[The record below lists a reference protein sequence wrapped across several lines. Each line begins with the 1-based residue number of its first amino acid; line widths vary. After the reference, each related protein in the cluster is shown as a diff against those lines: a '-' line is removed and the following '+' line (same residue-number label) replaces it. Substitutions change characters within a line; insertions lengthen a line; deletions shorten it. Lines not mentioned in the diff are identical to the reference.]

1 LEAKVSES
9 AAGPSSMFAA
19 SGVAW
24 VAGSGVA
31 AGVGLAA
38 EAAGAGAG
46 AEAEANGFVGALPAV
61 FVEKGFEKGFV
72 GVGVRAPLDTPNSD
86 CPISGWGCSSCWTLG
101 FSPFA
106 CVLLPAPFAMRT
118 PRSAR
123 TLPSF
128 RRHVF
133 LRHVQMYN
141 RRSCPGKC
149 WGRLPSS
156 CRSRLSKPLQ
166 TLHLAIAPEGAVFSS
181 SHDYAISSVPGMHLV
196 GRMPTPY
203 RCTSQVRYSVSGCIL
218 GRVT

>member
-9 AAGPSSMFAA
+9 VAGPSSMIDAF
-19 SGVAW
+19 GVAW
-24 VAGSGVA
+24 VSGSGA
-31 AGVGLAA
+31 ATGVGLA
-38 EAAGAGAG
+38 EAAGPGAGAGAG
-46 AEAEANGFVGALPAV
+46 AEAEAEAKGFAGALPDV
-61 FVEKGFEKGFV
+61 FVEKGFEKGFA
-72 GVGVRAPLDTPNSD
+72 GVAVRAPLDTPNSD
-86 CPISGWGCSSCWTLG
+86 CPISDWGSSSCWTLG
-101 FSPFA
+101 FSAFA

-133 LRHVQMYN
+133 LRHVQMYS

-166 TLHLAIAPEGAVFSS
+166 TLHLAVAPEGAVFSS
-181 SHDYAISSVPGMHLV
+181 SHDYAISSVPNRHLV
-196 GRMPTPY
+196 E
-203 RCTSQVRYSVSGCIL
+203 
-218 GRVT
+218 